1 MDNRVVSPANGTSE
15 VSAKDRLTAGLV
27 ARDTDNNDVVSVPS
41 TATMGGGGND
51 GDDELDNGK
60 SIPVVSVGTKK
71 AGGRKK
77 RQKKRPVHGSAAN
90 SSANSSNNSVV
101 LDDELD
107 NGAADL
113 VNVSGVNAS
122 NRFSDV
128 SGLCKPNR

>member
-1 MDNRVVSPANGTSE
+1 MDNRVVSPTNGSAE

-27 ARDTDNNDVVSVPS
+27 ARDTDNNDVAPLPS
-41 TATMGGGGND
+41 ATTAGND

-60 SIPVVSVGTKK
+60 HIPVVSVGTKK
-71 AGGRKK
+71 AGGNKKRRKK
-77 RQKKRPVHGSAAN
+77 RPGHGSAAN